1 MNQEVINR
9 LRATAYR
16 TIRILKEIEK
26 GNRSPNAIAQKAMCT
41 RALAD
46 YYLKQIVR
54 SI

>member
-26 GNRSPNAIAQKAMCT
+26 GNRSPNGIAQKVGCT
-41 RALAD
+41 RALVA
-46 YYLKQIVR
+46 YYLKQI
-54 SI
+54 IK

>member
-26 GNRSPNAIAQKAMCT
+26 GHRSPNEIAKKIGCT

-46 YYLKQIVR
+46 YYLKQLTRIK
-54 SI
+54 